1 MTVIETPIR
10 LVYSHTPGL
19 AASRFLRGL
28 TEGRLLG
35 QRCPSCRKVYVPP
48 RGCCPMCG
56 VATDEEVPL
65 ADRGV
70 VTSFCVVNV
79 PSPHLPL
86 AVPYVC
92 AQVLLDGA
100 DITTT
105 FLLQEVEAGDVR
117 MGMRVAAVWVEPAER
132 GPTLASIRYFRPTGE
147 PDAAYESYREHA

>member
-1 MTVIETPIR
+1 
-10 LVYSHTPGL
+10 
-19 AASRFLRGL
+19 
-28 TEGRLLG
+28 
-35 QRCPSCRKVYVPP
+35 
-48 RGCCPMCG
+48 
-56 VATDEEVPL
+56 
-65 ADRGV
+65 
-70 VTSFCVVNV
+70 
-79 PSPHLPL
+79 
-86 AVPYVC
+86 VPYVC